1 VNVARDGSPV
11 DLYALLPE
19 RGEGTRVAQAVPS
32 GGSIL
37 ELGCGTG
44 RITRQLLR
52 LGYRVT
58 AVDEDEAM
66 LAHIEDAETI
76 CAGIEHLALKR
87 RFDAALLASNL
98 ITTPD
103 PQRQAFLETCRRH
116 AEIVVVEG
124 LELGWQPM
132 DDETKLGDLTSRFL
146 VERIE
151 DGVVHG
157 VVEYETTTR
166 SWRHAFAMRVFSD
179 REELDDALGAAGLRL
194 DKWLDRDGGRWFV
207 AVSA

>member
-1 VNVARDGSPV
+1 VNAAPDGSPV

-19 RGEGTRVAQAVPS
+19 RGEGTRVAEAVPS

-44 RITRQLLR
+44 RITRQLVR

-58 AVDEDEAM
+58 AVDEEEGM
-66 LAHIEDAETI
+66 LAHVEDAETI
-76 CAGIEHLALKR
+76 CARIEDLDLKR

-116 AEIVVVEG
+116 ADIVVVEG
-124 LELGWQPM
+124 LELGWHPR
-132 DDETKLGDLTSRFL
+132 DDETKLGDLTSRLL

-179 REELDDALGAAGLRL
+179 RAELDEALGAAGLRL

-207 AVSA
+207 AVAA

>member
-1 VNVARDGSPV
+1 VNVAPDGSPV

-19 RGEGTRVAQAVPS
+19 RDEGTRVAEAVPS

-44 RITRQLLR
+44 RITRQLVR

-58 AVDEDEAM
+58 AVDEEEGM
-66 LAHIEDAETI
+66 LAHVEDAETI
-76 CAGIEHLALKR
+76 CARIEDLDLNR

-116 AEIVVVEG
+116 ADIVVVEG
-124 LELGWQPM
+124 LELGWHPE
-132 DDETKLGDLTSRFL
+132 DDETKLGDLTSRLL

-157 VVEYETTTR
+157 VVEYETTSR
-166 SWRHAFAMRVFSD
+166 SWHHPFAMRVFSD

-207 AVSA
+207 AVAA